1 MYAKPARRV
10 RGFTLLEMVVF
21 IVIVSVALAGVM
33 TVLNLTSQGSADPIQ
48 PKQAMLVAEAMLE
61 EIQLKPYN
69 NPSGGYSGADRAQF
83 DDIVDYSG
91 YTSTGVYSLDNLATP
106 IPGLTAYNVAV
117 TVSAET
123 TIQSAPGRSITVTVT
138 VGGNSYSLSAYRF
151 NYD

>member
-1 MYAKPARRV
+1 
-10 RGFTLLEMVVF
+10 VVF

-33 TVLNLTSQGSADPIQ
+33 TVLNLTSKGSADPVQ

-61 EIQLKPYN
+61 EIQLKPYCD
-69 NPSGGYSGADRAQF
+69 PDTVTPGSPATCGVHTTEASRDLY

-91 YTSTGVYSLDNLATP
+91 YTSTGVFSLDNLGTAV
-106 IPGLTAYNVAV
+106 PGLTAYNVAV
-117 TVSAET
+117 AVSAET
-123 TIQSAPGRSITVTVT
+123 TIQSAPGRSITVTVS